1 VIPCEKEMRRY
12 PQAKV
17 RKVAYF
23 AANMVEAWRTN
34 QTESIHAI
42 DLWKA
47 VDAMQSK
54 ETVDVDKIR
63 RRRYG

>member
-34 QTESIHAI
+34 QSDTVLAL
-42 DLWKA
+42 DLWNA
-47 VDAMQSK
+47 VDAMQGK
-54 ETVDVDKIR
+54 KTIDVDYIR
-63 RRRYG
+63 RRRK